1 MDCKRSYKYSALR
14 QLLSLICILTTMSC
28 TWVKDDYDCPSG
40 FWLNLN
46 YTYNILDVEAA
57 PKYVKDAY
65 VYVYDADGNYVKR
78 VYSSYSELLNN
89 NFRVRIDELPEGE
102 YQFVVWCGIDDRFA
116 IGGENMAIEDFRLT
130 LLTSAGNNYNGQ
142 LPELLYGYL
151 PGIYYDDTYV
161 IHDVAL
167 MKNTNQF
174 SCLIVSIDNQAVMD
188 PNDFEMKIV
197 SANGTM
203 DAYNQ
208 LVSSLDITYLPN
220 KQVSVVFNDIEYG
233 DLQGIQYSIPC
244 LRLMDDK
251 KDRIILQKKEN
262 HQKLFDI
269 TLSEYF
275 GKVGKLY
282 MATGQELTVQN
293 YLDRQDFYSVV
304 FYLSDD
310 LERLITLKVNNWN
323 VRADKHVK
331 L

>member
-1 MDCKRSYKYSALR
+1 
-14 QLLSLICILTTMSC
+14 
-28 TWVKDDYDCPSG
+28 
-40 FWLNLN
+40 
-46 YTYNILDVEAA
+46 
-57 PKYVKDAY
+57 
-65 VYVYDADGNYVKR
+65 
-78 VYSSYSELLNN
+78 
-89 NFRVRIDELPEGE
+89 
-102 YQFVVWCGIDDRFA
+102 
-116 IGGENMAIEDFRLT
+116 
-130 LLTSAGNNYNGQ
+130 
-142 LPELLYGYL
+142 L

-244 LRLMDDK
+244 LRLMDEN

-269 TLSEYF
+269 SLSEYF

-293 YLDRQDFYSVV
+293 YLDRQDFYTIV

-310 LERLITLKVNNWN
+310 LERLITLKVTNWR
-323 VRADKHVK
+323 VRADNHIK
-331 L
+331 LM